1 MMKRCKMVF
10 PVHIVFTLLLCT
22 VMTMPVYSQQEKL
35 LAGQLLGTSPSTNNG
50 LREHAFDGDF
60 NTYFSASVSSHAW
73 VGLDLGSRHVIT
85 RISFAPRMGTSYSS
99 RMLLG
104 LFEGANNPDFLD
116 AVPLYLIDQSPAS
129 GVLTTVDIHV
139 SRGFRYVRYCGPAD
153 SKAYLSELAFYGYEG
168 EGDDSRF
175 YQLTNLPTLSYHTL
189 SGNEPMDKVNE
200 LEAQMCLIYDEG
212 TLIQEYPI
220 LARVRG
226 NASAGFPK
234 KPYRIKFND
243 GKSHHIM
250 KGGRLESPAKAKK
263 WTLINN
269 YGDKTL
275 MRNMVSFEISR
286 RLQMPYTPYC
296 QPVDVIV
303 NGEYKGCYQLC
314 DQITIDPH
322 RVPIVEMEPS
332 DVEEPFVTGGYL
344 IEVDAYAYSEKSWFT
359 SSRGVPVTI
368 KEPGEDDIVP
378 AQSEYIRNYFN
389 LLESALWSAQY
400 TDSTYGYRSRLDVES
415 FLRHF
420 LVGEYS
426 GNTDTYWSVYMYKN
440 REEDL
445 FHVAPCW
452 DFDLAFNNDNRIY
465 PVCDKPDWIF
475 RSGGSGA
482 SGMADFVNRI
492 LSDKAASRRLETLWA
507 EMRDTGVF
515 TAEGMQ
521 AYVDSVAGVLDQ
533 SQRLNFLRWPI
544 LNQYVHQNAFAL
556 GSYEAEVGVVR
567 TFVAERLEWL
577 DTKLR
582 YGMEIPEDK
591 LYEIDTAKDLMDF
604 ARVVNQGGLTAAN
617 AVLTADIDMK
627 AYKGSFNPIGTEQF
641 KYAGTFDGRG
651 HTISNL
657 YVSSTSDYVGL
668 FGVVSG
674 GADIRNLTL
683 DATCYLRGNA
693 FVGLIG
699 GSHGSGTVCMS
710 RLGNEGT
717 VVAKNQNAG
726 GIIGCNMNSLSTY
739 VMDAC
744 YVSGC
749 VQGGYES
756 AALTGWAGS
765 GGQLSNCYSIAS
777 VSGVEGSSSLLR
789 GGWAYIDNCYDVN
802 GQPGLPGISSEELA
816 SGWLCYSLN
825 GSSADDPVSFFQT
838 LGEDLYPVLNSTH
851 ARVYYINNVYT
862 NVPEGGNGL
871 TQPTLVGT
879 EVEAIYGTDGK
890 RRTRLMPGVNI
901 VRMTDGTSRKL
912 YVKP

>member
-1 MMKRCKMVF
+1 MMKKCATIF
-10 PVHIVFTLLLCT
+10 PMRIVLALLCCMAA
-22 VMTMPVYSQQEKL
+22 VVSAFPQEEV
-35 LAGQLLGTSPSTNNG
+35 QLTGEVLGTAPSSPNG
-50 LREHAFDGDF
+50 VRENAFDGSFD
-60 NTYFSASVSSHAW
+60 TYFSASASSNAW
-73 VGLDLGSRHVIT
+73 IGLDLGSRHVIT
-85 RISFAPRMGTSYSS
+85 RISYAPRTGASYSS

-104 LFEGANNPDFLD
+104 LFEGANDPAFLD
-116 AVPLYLIDQSPAS
+116 AVPLYLIAESPDN

-153 SKAYLSELAFYGYEG
+153 SRAYLSQLVFYGHEG

-175 YQLTNLPTLSYHTL
+175 YQVTNLPTLSYHTL
-189 SGNEPMDKVNE
+189 SGRDPMDKVNE
-200 LEAQMCLIYDEG
+200 LEAQMCIVYDEG

-275 MRNMVSFEISR
+275 MRNMVAFEMSR
-286 RLQMPYTPYC
+286 RLQMPYTSYC

-314 DQITIDPH
+314 DQITIDPN
-322 RVPIVEMEPS
+322 RVPITEMEPG
-332 DVEEPFVTGGYL
+332 DVEEPFVTGGYF
-344 IEVDAYAYSEKSWFT
+344 IEVDAYAYDEKSWFT
-359 SSRGVPVTI
+359 SNRGIPVTI
-368 KEPGEDDIVP
+368 KSPDEDDIVA
-378 AQSEYIRNYFN
+378 AQKDYIRNYFN

-420 LVGEYS
+420 LVGEFS
-426 GNTDTYWSVYMYKN
+426 GNTDTYWSVYMYKD
-440 REEDL
+440 RMDDR

-452 DFDLAFNNDNRIY
+452 DFDLAFNNDNRTY
-465 PVCDKPDWIF
+465 PVCDKADWIF

-482 SGMADFVNRI
+482 YGMTDFVNRI

-507 EMRDTGVF
+507 EKRDAGVF

-521 AYVDSVAGVLDQ
+521 AYVDSVAQVLHQ

-544 LNQYVHQNAFAL
+544 LNQLVHQNAFAL

-567 TFVAERLEWL
+567 DFVAERLAWM
-577 DTKLR
+577 DTRLR
-582 YGMEIPEDK
+582 YGVEVPEDK
-591 LYEIDTAKDLMDF
+591 LYEIGTADELMAF
-604 ARVVNQGGLTAAN
+604 AKVVNQSGLTTVR

-627 AYKGSFNPIGTEQF
+627 AYKGGFKPIGTDQY

-657 YVSSTSDYVGL
+657 YVYSTSDYVGL

-674 GADIRNLTL
+674 GAEIKNLTL
-683 DATCYLRGNA
+683 DASCYLRGNA

-699 GSHGSGTVCMS
+699 GSNGSGTVIMS

-726 GIIGCNMNSLSTY
+726 GIIGCNMSSLSTY
-739 VMDAC
+739 LMDAC
-744 YVSGC
+744 YVSGR
-749 VQGGYES
+749 VQGGYET

-765 GGQLSNCYSIAS
+765 GGQFNNCYSIAS
-777 VSGVEGSSSLLR
+777 VSGIEGASSLIR
-789 GGWAYIDNCYDVN
+789 GGWAYVDNCYDVN
-802 GQPGLPGISSEELA
+802 GQPGLPGITDEEMTDG
-816 SGWLCYSLN
+816 SLCYNLN
-825 GSSADDPVSFFQT
+825 GQRSDDPVSFFQT
-838 LGEDLYPVLNSTH
+838 LGEDLHPVLDASH
-851 ARVYYINNVYT
+851 GRVYYINNVYANT
-862 NVPEGGNGL
+862 PDGGTSL
-871 TQPTLVGT
+871 RQPALVGT
-879 EVEAIYGTDGK
+879 DVEAIYGADGK
-890 RRTRLMPGVNI
+890 RRTRLMPGMNI